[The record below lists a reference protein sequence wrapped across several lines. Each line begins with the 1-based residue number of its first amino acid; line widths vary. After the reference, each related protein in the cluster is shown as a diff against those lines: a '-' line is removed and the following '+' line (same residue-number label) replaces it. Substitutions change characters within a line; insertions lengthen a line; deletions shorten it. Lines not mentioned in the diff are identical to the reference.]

1 MKRST
6 LESKHL
12 MRRAEDLIAAAS
24 NRYRIT
30 VQVANRAQRR
40 RYEDFDAVDD
50 HKMKPVIRA
59 VIEMS
64 DELTQ
69 YIWFQTCGREHCR
82 IAFSLKGGIVSNC
95 NRCIL
100 NINRGGIKTNSHAQT
115 HIKWN
120 GIRRSKGCSISKY
133 IKRICLNGSQSIRN
147 GLS

>member
-6 LESKHL
+6 IESKHL
-12 MRRAEDLIAAAS
+12 MRRAEDLISAAS

-69 YIWFQTCGREHCR
+69 PEIIGE
-82 IAFSLKGGIVSNC
+82 
-95 NRCIL
+95 
-100 NINRGGIKTNSHAQT
+100 
-115 HIKWN
+115 
-120 GIRRSKGCSISKY
+120 
-133 IKRICLNGSQSIRN
+133 
-147 GLS
+147 